1 MRTSRVL
8 EHSTIPYLTNLLSR
22 RWSSCTSSR
31 TGTFTAMLTVVSPGK
46 PGNGKP
52 TDIVPPAML
61 SFVVAIASA
70 GCGREENPRS
80 LERGLVLVVWSCQDD
95 AATAVPRRRRS
106 GYEAVTPHRWVLIEA
121 PSCNNWW
128 IAKADRRMAA
138 VDGNLE
144 EITVVAT
151 TLGKCVGRGVV
162 LRCRCSTA
170 CDAWGCPSKK
180 HRTTDRQ

>member
-1 MRTSRVL
+1 MRTPRVL
-8 EHSTIPYLTNLLSR
+8 EHSTVHYLTNLLSR

-31 TGTFTAMLTVVSPGK
+31 TGTFTGMLTVVSPGR

-52 TDIVPPAML
+52 TAIVPPAML
-61 SFVVAIASA
+61 SFVVAIAST

-80 LERGLVLVVWSCQDD
+80 LERGSDVVVWSCQDA
-95 AATAVPRRRRS
+95 AATVPRRRRS

-128 IAKADRRMAA
+128 IPKADRRMAA

-144 EITVVAT
+144 DITVAT
-151 TLGKCVGRGVV
+151 TLGKCVARVVV
-162 LRCRCSTA
+162 LCCRCSTA

-180 HRTTDRQ
+180 HRTTE